1 MSAGAAPMRVL
12 RLNGEPVQTACAT
25 LAELLRAQGY
35 DVSRA
40 MACAVNRQFVPR
52 ADWAQ
57 RALHPGDEI
66 EVVSPVVGG

>member
-1 MSAGAAPMRVL
+1 MNTVSMPMRLL
-12 RLNGEPVQTACAT
+12 RLNGQPVQTACAT

-35 DVSRA
+35 DVSHA

-57 RALHPGDEI
+57 RALQPGDEI